1 MTRGIF
7 NWTAED
13 VVRFLKT
20 HNFLHTYTRGSHM
33 FYAGHYNGVLRQ
45 VCVPFHAS
53 RSLDPR
59 VLKSII
65 RQSGIPQKEWIEK
78 D

>member
-1 MTRGIF
+1 MMRGIF
-7 NWTAED
+7 NWTAGD
-13 VVRFLKT
+13 VVRFLKA
-20 HNFLHTYTRGSHM
+20 HRFLHTHTRGSHM
-33 FYAGHYNGVLRQ
+33 FYAGHYGGAPRQ

-59 VLKSII
+59 VLKSIV